1 MSEVFVL
8 FFSFLSPA
16 MAHRLTAKLVTLLF
30 LGALLFCCATVAG
43 APALAPSPSPPSF
56 PPAYRA
62 TFSRYTT
69 FTLGDNST
77 QTDGVI
83 FQSNVFQA
91 TKVVGRQDY
100 FDQTI
105 LMLYA
110 KNETYAWLT
119 WWGFCGSSRGPLA
132 YFDVLQDAIKGA
144 SFAGLVR
151 MPDGRTAQLWEYR
164 SPSFSDWVRRV
175 WVTNDTRQEPLR
187 ACSYWAR
194 DRTGY
199 DVEFT
204 GVSAGGSPDDFK
216 PAGSCSVP
224 SAVVVPR
231 GSGHHGFDS
240 NEVEPKEMQAGRRA
254 SEAITEA
261 SSLARKLRKN

>member
-1 MSEVFVL
+1 
-8 FFSFLSPA
+8 
-16 MAHRLTAKLVTLLF
+16 MAHRLAAPKLVTLLL
-30 LGALLFCCATVAG
+30 LGALLFCCAVAC
-43 APALAPSPSPPSF
+43 APAPSPPSL

-69 FTLGDNST
+69 FTLGANST

-91 TKVVGRQDY
+91 SKVVGRQDY
-100 FDQTI
+100 FDQTV
-105 LMLYA
+105 LMLFA

-119 WWGFCGSSRGPLA
+119 WWGFCGSSRGHLE
-132 YFDVLQDAIKGA
+132 YFDVLQDAIKGT

-151 MPDGRTAQLWEYR
+151 MSDGRPAQLWEYR
-164 SPSFSDWVRRV
+164 SPNNWVRRV

-187 ACSYWAR
+187 ACSYWAY
-194 DRTGY
+194 DNTGY

-224 SAVVVPR
+224 SAVT
-231 GSGHHGFDS
+231 GHHGFDS
-240 NEVEPKEMQAGRRA
+240 NAVEPKEMQAGRRA

-261 SSLARKLRKN
+261 SLMLMARKLRKD